1 MRGELDQMGS
11 LLHERLVAGD
21 ELATAEIAE
30 LFMRPLIGN
39 LAAMFPAVKDHHLI
53 ATAVEDALLSYFAR
67 PGQFDPSKLTLFKY
81 LRMAARSDLLNS
93 LRRPRIVELT
103 APDSEHDLEGIRDPA
118 DLEDEVMKG
127 DSPLLREVNELL
139 TNPVDREFFGLMADG
154 ERKTA
159 EYARVLGISDR
170 PASEQA
176 TVVKRH
182 KDRLKKRLQRKLKR
196 PVDSDE

>member
-1 MRGELDQMGS
+1 VGGELDQVGR
-11 LLHERLVAGD
+11 LLHERLIAGD

-30 LFMRPLIGN
+30 LFMRPLVGK
-39 LAAMFPAVKDHHLI
+39 LTSLFPTVRDHHLI
-53 ATAVEDALLSYFAR
+53 STAVEDAMLSYFAR
-67 PGQFDPSKLTLFKY
+67 PAQFDPSKLNLFKY

-103 APDSEHDLEGIRDPA
+103 APASEHVLENIRDPA
-118 DLEDEVMKG
+118 DLDDAMMLD
-127 DSPLLREVNELL
+127 DSPLLREVNGLL
-139 TNPVDREFFGLMADG
+139 TSPVDREFFALMADG

-170 PASEQA
+170 PAGEQA

-182 KDRLKKRLQRKLKR
+182 KDRLKKSLQRKLKR
-196 PVDSDE
+196 PVDGDE